1 MTVNRPPDGISDGVA
16 ARLAPQA
23 AVRDASHQL
32 SPQAAVRDA
41 SHQLSP
47 QAAVRDASHQLP
59 PQAAVRDASHQLPP
73 QAAVRGT
80 GRRQLA
86 AVERADVVVV
96 GARLAGCAVAAPL
109 ARAGRRVVVLDR
121 MGFPSD
127 RLSTH
132 LLMPAG
138 TSELAKLGALP
149 RILELQP
156 SRVRWACI
164 VVEGISAL
172 ERLRPAADGID
183 YGVCVPRDLQDVQL
197 VRAAREQGAD
207 VREHC
212 TVQSLRWRGG
222 RVAGVCYRDRDG
234 TEHELACTLLVGADG
249 RHSTVAALVGA
260 WTPYRISRNG
270 RGLVF
275 RYLQD
280 PLAGGIEAETYYQ
293 WREGDSFAFAF
304 PSTPVGRL
312 LVLLMGHRDEVSD
325 ARADPEGYWQRKLAE
340 HPDLATRV
348 AGAPAGT
355 KLRSTGV
362 TPAFF
367 RASSGPG
374 WALAG
379 DAGHFKDPVTGQ
391 GMRDAMFAGRTLA
404 EQVLPVLDDA
414 DAVDRATRA
423 WEAARDRECLPAYH
437 VANWD
442 TRVERQSA
450 LVCELVRDAARTTD
464 PDITDLFGR
473 ARTPQQIAPAPRLA
487 RALGATMWHGEQPRL
502 PTLRRLLTD
511 LRTGLAIYLEQRAG
525 RFRSTRTIAGSEH
538 PGADWP
544 APPQLLHVPSVTP
557 STTTTAN
564 EAPANDASKHE
575 AASHETSPSEVT
587 ASDACGEGVVA

>member
-1 MTVNRPPDGISDGVA
+1 VSRATDGARGGTA
-16 ARLAPQA
+16 AW
-23 AVRDASHQL
+23 DAS
-32 SPQAAVRDA
+32 S
-41 SHQLSP
+41 
-47 QAAVRDASHQLP
+47 
-59 PQAAVRDASHQLPP
+59 
-73 QAAVRGT
+73 
-80 GRRQLA
+80 RRLA
-86 AVERADVVVV
+86 AVEQVDVVVV

-127 RLSTH
+127 QLSTH

-149 RILELQP
+149 RILELKP
-156 SRVRWACI
+156 SRVRWARI

-222 RVAGVCYRDRDG
+222 RVVGVRYHDG
-234 TEHELACTLLVGADG
+234 DGAEHELSCTLLVGADG
-249 RHSTVAALVGA
+249 RRSTVAALVGA

-275 RYLQD
+275 RYLED
-280 PLAGGIEAETYYQ
+280 PLAGGIEAETYCQ
-293 WREGDSFAFAF
+293 WREGNSFAFAF

-312 LVLLMGHRDEVSD
+312 LVLLMGHRDEASD
-325 ARADPEGYWQRKLAE
+325 ARADPESYWQSKLAE
-340 HPDLATRV
+340 HPGLAARV

-355 KLRSTGV
+355 KLRSTGE

-404 EQVLPVLDDA
+404 EQVLGVLDDA

-423 WEAARDRECLPAYH
+423 WEADRDRECLPAYH
-437 VANWD
+437 FANLD

-450 LVCELVRDAARTTD
+450 VVCELIRDAARTPD
-464 PDITDLFGR
+464 PDISDLFGR
-473 ARTPQQIAPAPRLA
+473 ARTLQQIVTVPRAA
-487 RALGATMWHGEQPRL
+487 RALGAAMWHGEQPRL
-502 PTLRRLLTD
+502 QTLRRLLPD
-511 LRTGLAIYLEQRAG
+511 LRTGLAVHFEQRAG

-544 APPQLLHVPSVTP
+544 APPKPAQAPPTGA

-564 EAPANDASKHE
+564 EVL
-575 AASHETSPSEVT
+575 SE
-587 ASDACGEGVVA
+587 EEVVA

>member
-1 MTVNRPPDGISDGVA
+1 MNHPPDSANGGTA
-16 ARLAPQA
+16 AA
-23 AVRDASHQL
+23 AAS
-32 SPQAAVRDA
+32 
-41 SHQLSP
+41 
-47 QAAVRDASHQLP
+47 
-59 PQAAVRDASHQLPP
+59 
-73 QAAVRGT
+73 
-80 GRRQLA
+80 RRRA
-86 AVERADVVVV
+86 AVEQVDVVVV
-96 GARLAGCAVAAPL
+96 GARLAGCAVAAAL

-127 RLSTH
+127 QLSTH
-132 LLMPAG
+132 ALMPAG

-156 SRVRWACI
+156 SRVRWARI
-164 VVEGISAL
+164 VVEGIGVL

-183 YGVCVPRDLQDVQL
+183 YGVCVPRNLQDVQL

-222 RVAGVCYRDRDG
+222 RVAGVRYRDG
-234 TEHELACTLLVGADG
+234 EGAEHELACTLLVGADG
-249 RHSTVAALVGA
+249 RRSTVAALVGA

-275 RYLQD
+275 RYLED

-293 WREGDSFAFAF
+293 WREGNSFAFAF

-312 LVLLMGHRDEVSD
+312 LVLLMGHRDEASA

-340 HPDLATRV
+340 HPGLAARV

-355 KLRSTGV
+355 KLRSTGQ

-404 EQVLPVLDDA
+404 EQVLGVLEDA

-437 VANWD
+437 FANSD

-450 LVCELVRDAARTTD
+450 VICELMRDAARTTD
-464 PDITDLFGR
+464 PDISDLFGR
-473 ARTPQQIAPAPRLA
+473 ARTPQQIVTAPRMA
-487 RALGATMWHGEQPRL
+487 RALGAAMWRGEQPRL
-502 PTLRRLLTD
+502 QTLRRLLPE
-511 LRTGLAIYLEQRAG
+511 LRTGLEIHLEQRAG
-525 RFRSTRTIAGSEH
+525 RFRSTRTITGSEH

-544 APPQLLHVPSVTP
+544 APPQPAQQAPFTAPTPTPTVTADDLAEAGTAGAP
-557 STTTTAN
+557 TAATTTVTAN
-564 EAPANDASKHE
+564 ELVGRE
-575 AASHETSPSEVT
+575 
-587 ASDACGEGVVA
+587 